1 MQSDIQ
7 MMESNAL
14 YAKTQVRENENKKSI
29 LSTISQKREK
39 HKNIISSGV
48 NIFSKNENFDKSS
61 KG

>member
-1 MQSDIQ
+1 
-7 MMESNAL
+7 MEIRIKGNETCLDNS
-14 YAKTQVRENENKKSI
+14 QVRENENKKSI